1 MWLILPQSSGSEV
14 LLPSRRAAR
23 PRLGFGT
30 ERIGAIAEKVVVK
43 QLADLVEQGQV
54 DAVAFQHLVD
64 IRAVAVDGVGK
75 PGHGAPLGLQFPA
88 DHLPYV
94 YLHHRG
100 FPSPKQARKRS

>member
-1 MWLILPQSSGSEV
+1 
-14 LLPSRRAAR
+14 
-23 PRLGFGT
+23 
-30 ERIGAIAEKVVVK
+30 
-43 QLADLVEQGQV
+43 
-54 DAVAFQHLVD
+54 
-64 IRAVAVDGVGK
+64 VDGVGK